1 MVVSQIFS
9 GSGPGL
15 FVFSSWMV
23 SECDA
28 RELHPESTPDGD
40 VVHREAVS
48 LLAGRSGMSLVTS
61 GNKYQWV
68 LALPWFIILLVVSSD
83 CIPREN
89 QLGVDQVPGQ

>member
-1 MVVSQIFS
+1 MVVSQIYS
-9 GSGPGL
+9 GSGLGL
-15 FVFSSWMV
+15 FVLSSWMV
-23 SECDA
+23 SERDA
-28 RELHPESTPDGD
+28 REPQPVSTPDGD
-40 VVHREAVS
+40 VVHAEAVY

-61 GNKYQWV
+61 VNKYQWV